1 MSALYC
7 RSWSPQP
14 DRQGQKARSVSDE
27 RGAWWPAGRER
38 GPHTSYRFIVPA
50 PTPAVYIKQV
60 TEAGVRTY
68 LLYDITVSVTGC
80 QVQGRVIPTVHD
92 IDSCPSHDQHLNH
105 SRAAFSAGPVQGGE
119 AVIVPL
125 RKGQWSLIW
134 RWDGGRGFDARQT
147 DSTACS
153 LGDVTSL
160 KTATLIPASTPQ
172 SGRFRPPPPPPRHPD
187 TSIGFTVLSPS
198 LSPTSL
204 SFLACPIWLGQPSSS
219 GFLCALCIICGSFQF
234 PLHLAHPLP
243 QCLSD
248 L

>member
-172 SGRFRPPPPPPRHPD
+172 SRRFRPLPPTPDIPTHP
-187 TSIGFTVLSPS
+187 
-198 LSPTSL
+198 
-204 SFLACPIWLGQPSSS
+204 
-219 GFLCALCIICGSFQF
+219 
-234 PLHLAHPLP
+234 
-243 QCLSD
+243 
-248 L
+248 